1 MAAADFL
8 SEPLT
13 LYDNMINIICVEN
26 KALFRNIIRSFYDED
41 PEKMNIVF
49 SENFTPLRYKGNI
62 CFVSDFYQLTVSPTI
77 IKKLYDNIASFCINE
92 ITQETVNVKKQLISF
107 MDTVIENYDFDFSY
121 NYDFNLQDLFKMHNL
136 KPNISSDNL
145 LESLLNF
152 ILLLKKYSSVKCF
165 VLLNLHLFFNKN
177 ELEIFYKEIIYN
189 HIPILVLENTASFSK
204 SQYEKIRIIDNDL
217 CEIY

>member
-92 ITQETVNVKKQLISF
+92 ITHETVNVKKQLISF

>member
-77 IKKLYDNIASFCINE
+77 IKKLYDNIVSFCINE
-92 ITQETVNVKKQLISF
+92 ITHETVNVKKQLISF